1 MSKPKEDLPIDWVE
15 EDTGIGHHFWRD
27 SDENIQE
34 EFIENYKDIY
44 GPGDP
49 NDTGEYY
56 TEWMPRYG
64 GYQPDDND

>member
-1 MSKPKEDLPIDWVE
+1 MTKEYIDEYWDDGILYQVYKNEDGEITADEIEMSEYEYLHGE
-15 EDTGIGHHFWRD
+15 E
-27 SDENIQE
+27 
-34 EFIENYKDIY
+34 
-44 GPGDP
+44 DP